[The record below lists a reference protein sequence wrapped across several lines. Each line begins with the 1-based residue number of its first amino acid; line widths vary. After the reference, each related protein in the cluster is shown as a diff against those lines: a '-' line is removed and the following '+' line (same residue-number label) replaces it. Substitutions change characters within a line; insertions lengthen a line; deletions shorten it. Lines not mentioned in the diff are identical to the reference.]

1 MKLYFT
7 YLALQICIVFSRLF
21 RGHAE
26 PLQKECPPR
35 DLRSDKACN
44 RSCWRAIISSSC
56 TRQRNRETVI
66 SMCLTGIGVSLRYAI
81 HWSSVYWGFAF
92 LCTAIFLTGGR
103 MVPRQPLT
111 SSPVIGSSQYWLLDQ
126 CRKCAT
132 GNGTGINGPISTINL
147 SIKFILAYSIGDIT
161 LNIALLMC
169 QRKRP
174 SIRFVVGKKNY
185 MINRG
190 DSVRSWGSWQPW
202 QSQHDSFKRGDGYL
216 GEMALELSNEF
227 VILILWLSHSLPI
240 LLTCFI
246 ALLSLSV
253 H

>member
-1 MKLYFT
+1 MGQGLLLWIQIMKLYFT
-7 YLALQICIVFSRLF
+7 YPALQICIGFSRLS

-66 SMCLTGIGVSLRYAI
+66 SMYLTGIGVSLRYAI

-92 LCTAIFLTGGR
+92 LCTAIFLTGR

-111 SSPVIGSSQYWLLDQ
+111 SSPVIGSSWYWLLGQ
-126 CRKCAT
+126 CWRKCAT
-132 GNGTGINGPISTINL
+132 GNGTGVNGPISTINL
-147 SIKFILAYSIGDIT
+147 SIKFILAYNIGDIT

-169 QRKRP
+169 QRKRS
-174 SIRFVVGKKNY
+174 SIRFIVGKKKKT
-185 MINRG
+185 IWLTAG
-190 DSVRSWGSWQPW
+190 IPWGAGG
-202 QSQHDSFKRGDGYL
+202 HDNHDNHNMRASREGMDTLVK
-216 GEMALELSNEF
+216 
-227 VILILWLSHSLPI
+227 WP
-240 LLTCFI
+240 
-246 ALLSLSV
+246 
-253 H
+253 